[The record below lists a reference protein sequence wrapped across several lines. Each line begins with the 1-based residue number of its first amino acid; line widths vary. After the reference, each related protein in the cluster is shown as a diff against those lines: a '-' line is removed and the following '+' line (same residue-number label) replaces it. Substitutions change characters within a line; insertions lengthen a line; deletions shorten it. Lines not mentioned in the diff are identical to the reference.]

1 MVRSRSGRD
10 LKASSAKP
18 MAQKQKRVLFVD
30 DDLSLLEIFRQLMTH
45 YAGNAWE
52 VLTAPE
58 VSKALGILQEG
69 RVDLLVFDLH
79 MPVVDGVQFLKLL
92 QRRFPDLLKVVLTGA
107 PSEETRAACL
117 NHGAELYL
125 EKPTDQGGWQAIH
138 AMLHELARFQPEVGF
153 RGVLRQVGLPD
164 VLQMECLARH
174 SVVLRIRAAAVE
186 GDVFVRDGQI
196 IHAQCQGQAGEEAF
210 NQLLAQPGG
219 EFELR
224 PFTEPPARTIGGSWE
239 FLLMEAARQVDE
251 KAEQSAAS
259 ATGAAAPSPD
269 TFPNTQGAELSLDS
283 LPDMFKLPATTA
295 PGTPALVAAELLL
308 LTPVEISVSAARED
322 ERPPRVDEVLICS
335 PQGDVIYE
343 WQCPDASGRINFL
356 EFLSQK
362 SRQFSPALGFGAFD
376 RLEVLGP
383 QVKVVAQLQADC
395 GVFVRTSKAAPAGK
409 ANELPTPGMALP

>member
-1 MVRSRSGRD
+1 
-10 LKASSAKP
+10 
-18 MAQKQKRVLFVD
+18 MAAAGTKRKRVLFVD
-30 DDLSLLEIFRQLMTH
+30 DEPAFLETIAAVIESTQRELWEPYFAES
-45 YAGNAWE
+45 AG
-52 VLTAPE
+52 
-58 VSKALGILQEG
+58 KALSILQ
-69 RVDLLVFDLH
+69 DQPMNLVVLDIE
-79 MPVVDGVQFLKLL
+79 MPVIDGVQFLNLVHRKHPNLS
-92 QRRFPDLLKVVLTGA
+92 KVVLTGYA
-107 PSEETRAACL
+107 TEQHRAECL
-117 NHGAELYL
+117 SGGAELFL
-125 EKPTDQGGWQAIH
+125 EKPRTPLDLQSILAT
-138 AMLHELARFQPEVGF
+138 LHELARLQPEEGF
-153 RGVLRQVGLPD
+153 RGVLRRVGLTD
-164 VLQMECLARH
+164 IIQMECLSRH
-174 SVVLRIRAAAVE
+174 SVVLQVGTQSGHGEIYIK
-186 GDVFVRDGQI
+186 DGAI
-196 IHAQCQGQAGEEAF
+196 IHAQAGELTGEPAF
-210 NQLLAQPGG
+210 NHVLGLKGG
-219 EFELR
+219 EFDLR
-224 PFTEPPARTIGGSWE
+224 PFVEPPAQTIEGQWE

-251 KAEQSAAS
+251 KAEQSAAR

-308 LTPVEISVSAARED
+308 STPVEIPVSATREN

-395 GVFVRTSKAAPAGK
+395 GVFVRTSKTAPAGK